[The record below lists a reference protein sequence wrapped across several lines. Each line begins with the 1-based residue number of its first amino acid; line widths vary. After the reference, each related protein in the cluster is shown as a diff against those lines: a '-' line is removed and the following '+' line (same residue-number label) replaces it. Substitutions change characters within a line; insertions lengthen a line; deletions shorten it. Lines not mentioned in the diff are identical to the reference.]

1 MLQLLAS
8 PPLRLLVS
16 QPLRRYDNTAYAEV
30 LAIADPTDATTGITS
45 AVKEERGRFAYE
57 ETNQCPI
64 SHDQMPTS
72 VWTISHH

>member
-8 PPLRLLVS
+8 PRLRLLVS
-16 QPLRRYDNTAYAEV
+16 QSLRRYDTIAYAEV

-45 AVKEERGRFAYE
+45 AVKEERDQFVYE

-64 SHDQMPTS
+64 SHDPMPTS
-72 VWTISHH
+72 V